1 MSIYIYIHIYTAYVY
16 LCISEIYD
24 SSDTE
29 TGGRKQDYFV
39 IKILAGKKKKNNKT
53 SVPMKG
59 YSIISRHSWISC
71 KCALQIL
78 AQPLK
83 KVKKNV

>member
-1 MSIYIYIHIYTAYVY
+1 MTAVIQRQEVGNRIILLLKY
-16 LCISEIYD
+16 L
-24 SSDTE
+24 
-29 TGGRKQDYFV
+29 Q
-39 IKILAGKKKKNNKT
+39 KKKKNNKT

-83 KVKKNV
+83 KVKKKNV